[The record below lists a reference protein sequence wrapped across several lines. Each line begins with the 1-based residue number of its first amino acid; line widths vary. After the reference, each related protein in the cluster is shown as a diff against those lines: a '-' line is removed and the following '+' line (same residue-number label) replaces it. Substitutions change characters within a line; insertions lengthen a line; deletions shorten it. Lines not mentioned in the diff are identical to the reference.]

1 MPDFQIRTARRED
14 CMLLV
19 ELIREL
25 ADYEKLLHAMQAS
38 AADIER
44 SLLDEQSAHSV
55 LAYEGDTVVGFALY
69 FFNYSTF
76 VGRKGLYLEDLFIRP
91 VFRGKGYGKKLL
103 LYLAQLAHEQGCG
116 RMEWSVLNWNTSA
129 IQFYE
134 SLGAKPMDEWTIYR
148 LDADGL
154 EGLGKR

>member
-1 MPDFQIRTARRED
+1 
-14 CMLLV
+14 
-19 ELIREL
+19 
-25 ADYEKLLHAMQAS
+25 
-38 AADIER
+38 
-44 SLLDEQSAHSV
+44 
-55 LAYEGDTVVGFALY
+55 
-69 FFNYSTF
+69 
-76 VGRKGLYLEDLFIRP
+76 
-91 VFRGKGYGKKLL
+91 
-103 LYLAQLAHEQGCG
+103 LAQLAHEQGCG

>member
-1 MPDFQIRTARRED
+1 MPDFQIREARRED
-14 CMLLV
+14 CELLI
-19 ELIREL
+19 ELILEL
-25 ADYEKLLHAMQAS
+25 AVYEKLLHAMQAS
-38 AADIER
+38 PADLER
-44 SLLDEQSAHSV
+44 SLFDEKSAHSV

-91 VFRGKGYGKKLL
+91 EFRGKGYGKKLL
-103 LYLAQLAHEQGCG
+103 LYLAKQAHEQGCG
-116 RMEWSVLNWNTSA
+116 RMEWSVLNWNTPA

-134 SLGAKPMDEWTIYR
+134 SLGAKPMDEWTVYR

-154 EGLGKR
+154 ERLGKR

>member
-1 MPDFQIRTARRED
+1 MPDFQIREARRED
-14 CMLLV
+14 GELLI

-25 ADYEKLLHAMQAS
+25 AVYEKLLHAMQAS
-38 AADIER
+38 PADLER
-44 SLLDEQSAHSV
+44 SLFDEKSAQSV

-91 VFRGKGYGKKLL
+91 EFRGKGYGKKLL
-103 LYLAQLAHEQGCG
+103 LYLAKLAHEQGCG
-116 RMEWSVLNWNTSA
+116 RMEWSVLNWNTPA

-134 SLGAKPMDEWTIYR
+134 SLGAKPMDEWTVYR

-154 EGLGKR
+154 GRLAKR

>member
-1 MPDFQIRTARRED
+1 
-14 CMLLV
+14 
-19 ELIREL
+19 
-25 ADYEKLLHAMQAS
+25 
-38 AADIER
+38 
-44 SLLDEQSAHSV
+44 

>member
-1 MPDFQIRTARRED
+1 MPDFLIRAARRED

-25 ADYEKLLHAMQAS
+25 AAFEKLLHAMQAS

-44 SLLDEQSAHSV
+44 SLFDEKSAHSV

-154 EGLGKR
+154 ERLGKR

>member
-1 MPDFQIRTARRED
+1 MPDFQIRAARRED

-44 SLLDEQSAHSV
+44 SLFDEQSAHSV

-103 LYLAQLAHEQGCG
+103 LYLAKLAHEQGCG

-154 EGLGKR
+154 ERLGKR